1 LLGTKNSDQD
11 VREKN
16 IKLIRTFLDLLE
28 EKDLSAWID
37 LWDEDGRQLNPYAP
51 KGFPRI
57 LSGKNAIFHH
67 WSRVPNAYGKIAFTE
82 REIYPTLDP
91 DVIYAEFRGKIE
103 VLENN
108 KNYEN
113 SYCCRFTFSKGKL
126 LNYVEYFDPIILLE
140 SLGDALSDTFSLK
153 KK

>member
-67 WSRVPNAYGKIAFTE
+67 WSRVPNAYGKISFTE